1 MHARLLSTI
10 TLGLALLLGV
20 AIPARAGDAVVDRSL
35 LDLAQSVVDAQRNF
49 DQPALETLLAPGFLE
64 ISPVGEVDTRDEV
77 IGFYSPEAK
86 AKSAAGPQPVSS
98 TLSEPEVRVHGDQAI
113 VIAKDTVMLKMG
125 EQSRSVAFRVLFHF
139 RRIEGAWRLQTA
151 QYTGLRPAVPAQA
164 PSGG

>member
-1 MHARLLSTI
+1 MHAKCLSAT
-10 TLGLALLLGV
+10 TLGIVLLLGV
-20 AIPARAGDAVVDRSL
+20 ATPARADDAAVDRSL

-64 ISPVGEVDTRDEV
+64 ISPIGEVDTRDEV

-125 EQSRSVAFRVLFHF
+125 EQTRSVAFRVLFHF
-139 RRIEGAWRLQTA
+139 RQVEGAWRLQTA
-151 QYTGLRPAVPAQA
+151 QYTGLRPATPTQA
-164 PSGG
+164 PAG